1 MEQRIE
7 ELEGLLS
14 EYQSKE
20 NACPHC
26 HFYQKATA
34 LPTLDRAKMSVES
47 LTPPSCKRSTS
58 KESLE
63 FEQIDF
69 TTPLVGSAEME
80 EKSWVFLGTM
90 LIAMGG
96 KVMDMDG
103 TVNVFKIVKESVD
116 HIRRQVEKSEQRLTM
131 DFFMSKQE
139 FMPEGGNKMDEL
151 GFDPFYSQSEP
162 SGGLQLDG
170 VRVESVEEYDLY
182 FDQKLSFNVN
192 YDALITAMEY
202 LKENSQ
208 LSFK

>member
-1 MEQRIE
+1 
-7 ELEGLLS
+7 
-14 EYQSKE
+14 
-20 NACPHC
+20 
-26 HFYQKATA
+26 
-34 LPTLDRAKMSVES
+34 
-47 LTPPSCKRSTS
+47 
-58 KESLE
+58 
-63 FEQIDF
+63 
-69 TTPLVGSAEME
+69 ME

-90 LIAMGG
+90 LIAMGS

-116 HIRRQVEKSEQRLTM
+116 HIRRHVEKSEKKLTM
-131 DFFMSKQE
+131 AFFLSKQE
-139 FMPEGGNKMDEL
+139 FMPEAGSKMDEL
-151 GFDPFYSQSEP
+151 GFDPFYSQNEP
-162 SGGLQLDG
+162 VNGLQLDG

>member
-1 MEQRIE
+1 
-7 ELEGLLS
+7 
-14 EYQSKE
+14 
-20 NACPHC
+20 
-26 HFYQKATA
+26 
-34 LPTLDRAKMSVES
+34 
-47 LTPPSCKRSTS
+47 
-58 KESLE
+58 
-63 FEQIDF
+63 
-69 TTPLVGSAEME
+69 ME

-90 LIAMGG
+90 LIAMGS

-116 HIRRQVEKSEQRLTM
+116 HIRRQVEKSEKKLTM
-131 DFFMSKQE
+131 DFFLSKQE
-139 FMPEGGNKMDEL
+139 FMPEGGSKMDEL
-151 GFDPFYSQSEP
+151 GFDPFYSQNEP
-162 SGGLQLDG
+162 VNGLQLDG